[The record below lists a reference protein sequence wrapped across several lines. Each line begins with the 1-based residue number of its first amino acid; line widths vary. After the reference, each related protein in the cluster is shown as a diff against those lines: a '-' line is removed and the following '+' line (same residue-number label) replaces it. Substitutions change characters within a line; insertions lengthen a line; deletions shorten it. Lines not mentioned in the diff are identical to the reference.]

1 MRVLWFLLF
10 SRCWWLI
17 SFFFLF
23 FNLLFSVVFFWF
35 FCLLACIGRCR
46 CSARYSCR
54 EHKHT
59 RTHSYTGK
67 SLMAMWSDNRQCG
80 EYVYGLCADC
90 DDTATWATL
99 DVFCDLFRPA
109 CKCMP
114 DIGGTHTHG
123 YGRLFCVCVCNF
135 RARACIC
142 SFCWL
147 LTSMLNFFFCPM
159 CSWLAHAVNLSFVHE
174 CLCVCVRVCEFN
186 DDDGYK
192 NGWTI
197 ENYSNKRLIVH
208 MCDGLA
214 AAGSDVRRGGWRH
227 TVARQDA
234 PYFVRCICSF

>member
-1 MRVLWFLLF
+1 MCMDSVLTVTTQRHGPLWM
-10 SRCWWLI
+10 
-17 SFFFLF
+17 SFATCFGRHV
-23 FNLLFSVVFFWF
+23 NVCPTSV
-35 FCLLACIGRCR
+35 
-46 CSARYSCR
+46 
-54 EHKHT
+54 EH
-59 RTHSYTGK
+59 
-67 SLMAMWSDNRQCG
+67 
-80 EYVYGLCADC
+80 
-90 DDTATWATL
+90 TL
-99 DVFCDLFRPA
+99 TD
-109 CKCMP
+109 M
-114 DIGGTHTHG
+114 GG
-123 YGRLFCVCVCNF
+123 YFVCVCVIF
-135 RARACIC
+135 ERARVYVPSAG
-142 SFCWL
+142 CWRRCWI
-147 LTSMLNFFFCPM
+147 FFFCPM